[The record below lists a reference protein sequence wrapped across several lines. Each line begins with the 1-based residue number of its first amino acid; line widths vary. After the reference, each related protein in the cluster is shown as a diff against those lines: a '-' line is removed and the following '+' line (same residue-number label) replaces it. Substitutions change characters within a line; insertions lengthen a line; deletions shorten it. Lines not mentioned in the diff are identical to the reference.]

1 MTRLALALLALVLV
15 GGCYQAHPSSGLDD
29 AGADAGDLLEALDAG
44 NENALEGAADATL
57 EAPDAGPDAGELCR
71 VRWICY
77 CAKDGGPCAR
87 SDGSECQTDDLLD
100 PSADP
105 CL

>member
-15 GGCYQAHPSSGLDD
+15 VGCYQAHPSGPLDD
-29 AGADAGDLLEALDAG
+29 AGAAGELLEALDAG
-44 NENALEGAADATL
+44 DENALEAVADAML
-57 EAPDAGPDAGELCR
+57 EALDAGPDAGEVCR

-87 SDGSECQTDDLLD
+87 ADGSECQADDLLD